1 MVKAG
6 GVGRVS
12 FFLFFIIIK
21 WIRLLADLLIYLQKR
36 FQTQTPDASFLSVEK
51 REKKKTIIVNVFARE
66 P

>member
-1 MVKAG
+1 M
-6 GVGRVS
+6 GRVS
-12 FFLFFIIIK
+12 FFLF
-21 WIRLLADLLIYLQKR
+21 LLLLLNESDCLADLLIYLQER